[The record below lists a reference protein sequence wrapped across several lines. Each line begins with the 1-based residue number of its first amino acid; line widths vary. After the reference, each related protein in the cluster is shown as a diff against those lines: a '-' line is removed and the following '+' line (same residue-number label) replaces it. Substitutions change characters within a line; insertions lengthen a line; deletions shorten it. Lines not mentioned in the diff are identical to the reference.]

1 MRKINFRARDKQ
13 LKRWTYALH
22 VNGNGTIRVYPD
34 GYPNDYI
41 CLEDS
46 DRFEV
51 VEFTGLQD
59 VTSKDIY
66 EGDIVDVDIPFKN
79 NAIMIV
85 KKYLSEML
93 LSFNLDEE
101 DTDCMF
107 RFKDVGELKIIGNI
121 YENPELLE
129 QGRETL
135 NEKSF

>member
-1 MRKINFRARDKQ
+1 MEEIKFRYVYKSKELDNYEFDFMSIEEIESGKFRKRGLFYFLLSRNR
-13 LKRWTYALH
+13 
-22 VNGNGTIRVYPD
+22 
-34 GYPNDYI
+34 
-41 CLEDS
+41 
-46 DRFEV
+46 
-51 VEFTGLQD
+51 FTGLQD
-59 VTSKDIY
+59 VPGKDIY

-121 YENPELLE
+121 YENPELLA
-129 QGRETL
+129 
-135 NEKSF
+135 

>member
-1 MRKINFRARDKQ
+1 M
-13 LKRWTYALH
+13 
-22 VNGNGTIRVYPD
+22 
-34 GYPNDYI
+34 
-41 CLEDS
+41 
-46 DRFEV
+46 

-129 QGRETL
+129 QGRGNFIFFYTFNFFFKIFL
-135 NEKSF
+135 WFLF